1 MKIFGVR
8 NDEVRISHI
17 VGSLLIE
24 PFWDLWMR
32 QTAVD
37 TASYG
42 NFSCQITLA
51 QEGRILQEI
60 HFK

>member
-1 MKIFGVR
+1 MLRLAFDFIITWR
-8 NDEVRISHI
+8 ETRTRPNAY
-17 VGSLLIE
+17 
-24 PFWDLWMR
+24 R

>member
-1 MKIFGVR
+1 MFKNWLVLTFIFP
-8 NDEVRISHI
+8 I

-51 QEGRILQEI
+51 QEGRIL
-60 HFK
+60 

>member
-1 MKIFGVR
+1 LFKNWLVLTFIFP
-8 NDEVRISHI
+8 I